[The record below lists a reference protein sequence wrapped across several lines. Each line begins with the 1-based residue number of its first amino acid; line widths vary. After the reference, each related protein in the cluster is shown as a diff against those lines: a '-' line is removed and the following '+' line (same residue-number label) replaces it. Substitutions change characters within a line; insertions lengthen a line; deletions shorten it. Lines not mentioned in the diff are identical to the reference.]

1 MIEYLYDAI
10 RAVAGQDITVTAT
23 ITDDTGYLITDD
35 CEFTLHNN
43 DGEIYTAAGTYLQN
57 EATWAFFIP
66 AEITKGLK
74 GRFWYCVRHNGINI
88 CFKQPMYLI

>member
-10 RAVAGQDITVTAT
+10 RAVAGQDITVSAT
-23 ITDDTGYLITDD
+23 ITDDDGYYIEEN
-35 CEFTLHNN
+35 CEFTLHGN
-43 DGEIYTAAGTYLQN
+43 DGEIYTAAGTYIPE
-57 EATWAFFIP
+57 EAVWAFYIP

-74 GRFWYCVRHNGINI
+74 GRFWYCVRHNGLNI